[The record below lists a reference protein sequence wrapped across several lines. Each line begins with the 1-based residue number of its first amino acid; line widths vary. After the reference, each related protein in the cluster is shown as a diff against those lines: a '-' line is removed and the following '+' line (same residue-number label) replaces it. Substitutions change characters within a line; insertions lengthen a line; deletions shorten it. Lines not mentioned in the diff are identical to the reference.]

1 MIMYLLYNSFGFTGI
16 YIFTLLMSGAISFVL
31 FNNLLIQ
38 KNGLILSF
46 IITMIATYFS
56 KGLFAARNQVF
67 SFLIFELEIYSLN
80 GLLERGK
87 KKYFYILLILA
98 FLLVNFHDTVY
109 ILFFVMI
116 MPYLGEVILKKLF
129 KLENSDKF
137 EYSNLSNI
145 KYLIILV
152 LLAIGIGF
160 LTPIF
165 GTAYTNI
172 VNCMSGVSTEF
183 IGELQPVNLVQNL
196 PLTFIAF
203 LTIGII
209 CFTKTK
215 IKIKD
220 LLFVFGFLIFSLIA
234 NRNIFFM
241 YLIGIIYFT
250 NIIKAFL
257 NSYIKEENQIFIKL
271 ENSKIFLTILSCF
284 TLIYSIYNISG
295 EISKEYVHDLEYPK
309 LVTDWILKNVD
320 YKNMRIWNGFN
331 FGSYL
336 ELNGIKVFL
345 DSRSGMYT
353 EEENPKCTV
362 LKDWLSVINGEK
374 NYQEIFDKYNIT
386 HVLVSNDELINKYI
400 YKDEN
405 YNLIYDDDLFSLYEK
420 K

>member
-1 MIMYLLYNSFGFTGI
+1 MYLLYNSFGFTGI
-16 YIFTLLMSGAISFVL
+16 YILTLLISGAISFVL
-31 FNNLLIQ
+31 FNNLLRQ

-46 IITMIATYFS
+46 LVAIVSTYLS
-56 KGLFAARNQVF
+56 KNLFAARNQIF

-109 ILFFVMI
+109 PLFFVMI
-116 MPYLGEVILKKLF
+116 MPYLGEIVLEKFLKLK
-129 KLENSDKF
+129 NSSKF

-165 GTAYTNI
+165 GTSYTNL
-172 VNCMSGVSTEF
+172 VNCMDGVSTSF
-183 IGELQPVNLVQNL
+183 ISELQSVNLIENL

-203 LTIGII
+203 FTIGII

-215 IKIKD
+215 IKVKD
-220 LLFVFGFLIFSLIA
+220 LLFTFGFLIFALIT

-257 NSYIKEENQIFIKL
+257 NSYIKEENQIFEKL
-271 ENSKIFLTILSCF
+271 GNSKIFLTIVGCF
-284 TLIYSIYNISG
+284 ILMYSIYNLSC
-295 EISKEYVHDLEYPK
+295 EMSKKYVDDLDYPK
-309 LVTDWILKNVD
+309 SVTNWILDNVD

-386 HVLVSNDELINKYI
+386 HVLVTNGELINNYI